1 MSDFV
6 LSCCSPADL
15 SKDYF
20 ARRNI
25 HVIFFHFEV
34 DGESMLDDCGESLP
48 PEELFRRM
56 DAGAMTHTSQVSVGE
71 YEEAWRKLLE
81 EGKDILH
88 ITLSSGISGS
98 YQSAMIAKG
107 DLEKEFPDRKLYVVD
122 SLGASSGYGLL
133 VDALA
138 DLRDAGKSIDEI
150 YEWAEKNKKTV
161 HHWFFSTDLTYFI
174 RGGRVSKGA
183 GLVGQMLN
191 ICPLLNVDYLGRLTT
206 REKVR
211 GKKKVI
217 LRTLEKM
224 KQCAN
229 GGTEYNGKCYISQS
243 ACYDDARQL
252 ADMIE
257 KEFPKL
263 NGKVEIY
270 PIAATIGCHTGPGT
284 VALFFFGSERE
295 D

>member
-34 DGESMLDDCGESLP
+34 DGENMLDDCGESLP

>member
-34 DGESMLDDCGESLP
+34 DGENMLDDCGESLP

-224 KQCAN
+224 KQFAN

>member
-284 VALFFFGSERE
+284 VALFFFGSERV